1 MNSLEITTEQA
12 EKLVEI
18 IKRGSVRSG
27 VLVMKSLVVTLDF
40 KRKLKEERN
49 LDTYLY
55 KWDIKR

>member
-1 MNSLEITTEQA
+1 MSLEITTEQA